1 MYHYAGGIAFAALK
15 RWADAE
21 EFFEMVVSAPGQ
33 VPSAI
38 QLEALK
44 KLVLVQLISKGKVS
58 PILVRLLVVELDVF
72 CTDDQPP
79 QIHEP
84 DSPASSE
91 KHAIFGAR
99 ERLPAADQQSSRN
112 S

>member
-1 MYHYAGGIAFAALK
+1 
-15 RWADAE
+15 
-21 EFFEMVVSAPGQ
+21 MVVSAPGQ

-44 KLVLVQLISKGKVS
+44 KLVLVQLIFKGKVS
-58 PILVRLLVVELDVF
+58 PILVYLLVAEPDVF
-72 CTDDQPP
+72 RTDDQPP
-79 QIHEP
+79 QIHES

-91 KHAIFGAR
+91 KHAIFWAR